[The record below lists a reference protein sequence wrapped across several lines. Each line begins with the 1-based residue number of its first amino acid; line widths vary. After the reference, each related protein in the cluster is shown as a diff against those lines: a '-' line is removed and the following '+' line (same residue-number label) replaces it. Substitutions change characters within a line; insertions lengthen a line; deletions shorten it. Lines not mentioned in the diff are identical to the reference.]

1 MSKTE
6 DTIRSLV
13 DDLTPTG
20 RPPNVGRSALAWCF
34 ASLLLTA
41 AVMALVQPYRPGF
54 ISQLV
59 EFPRFA
65 IETLLGLAACAGIA
79 RAAFAC
85 GIPDVRAH
93 WRRARV
99 PLLILAA
106 WLGLFVF
113 ALLSPVLPASTAGE
127 RPFCFFE
134 IFVYAAPQTVGGLLL
149 VRRMLPLQ
157 PNVTGA
163 WMGFAAGL
171 LPGLL
176 MQLACMH
183 DPVHNILWHL
193 LPTAGAGVVGA
204 LLGRW
209 LLGK

>member
-6 DTIRSLV
+6 DTIRGLV
-13 DDLTPTG
+13 DDLKPTG
-20 RPPNVGRSALAWCF
+20 HPPDVRLTALAWCF
-34 ASLLLTA
+34 ASLLVTA
-41 AVMALVQPYRPGF
+41 AIMALVQPYRPGF
-54 ISQLV
+54 TTQLV

-65 IETLLGLAACAGIA
+65 IETLLGLAVCAGIA
-79 RAAFAC
+79 RAAFAN

-99 PLLILAA
+99 PLLLLAA
-106 WLGLFVF
+106 WLGLFLF
-113 ALLSPVLPASTAGE
+113 AIISPVLPPSMAGK
-127 RPFCFFE
+127 RPFCFLE
-134 IFVYAAPQTVGGLLL
+134 IFLYAAPLTVVGLLL
-149 VRRMLPLQ
+149 VRRLLPLQ
-157 PNVTGA
+157 PSITGA

-171 LPGLL
+171 LPGFL

-183 DPVHNILWHL
+183 DAVHNITWHL
-193 LPTAGAGVVGA
+193 LPTVGAGAMGA